1 MSYNSKK
8 ENNSDFGSGIFSALI
23 EAFAEFIN
31 LLLELFTLLMG
42 HLVKWVVRELS
53 RRMSGTY
60 HSNPVEQK
68 HLHSKKTVTAP
79 DYLGFSASNKRKF
92 HLEELNTK
100 KHTAVIGS
108 TGSGKTVC
116 LRVLIDH
123 ALRMGKPVIYFDP
136 KASLEAVAVFRK
148 MCLAN
153 RKKLYLFTDI
163 AEDAMPFN
171 PLLDGTLDDISDR
184 IINAL
189 EWSEPFYKNE
199 SIQALDDVLQC
210 LAESR
215 TIITFKNILL
225 ELEKHSNK
233 KNIKGLINQLG
244 KVSRSP
250 YGTLLNNESRD
261 VLTFNRLRLKDA
273 CIYVGISSMGHSS
286 SGQILNKIFFGGLLT
301 HAKDSLIGKVPGLHN
316 PEARPTSIIFDE
328 LSSTIHEGFIDL
340 QNKCRQA
347 GMEITY
353 ATQGPSDIDRIS
365 PILTAQIFENTNN
378 LFVFNQI
385 VPAHTEFFARTFGTV
400 TSDKKTHV
408 MEDNRKGD
416 AGSVRE
422 AEEFMVHGNIL
433 RNLRVGQCVLLQ
445 RSPKRVD
452 LLNIRNWELG
462 GKFEHVADK
471 QADGAQAIF

>member
-1 MSYNSKK
+1 MGF
-8 ENNSDFGSGIFSALI
+8 DIATPLI
-23 EAFAEFIN
+23 EILSEIIN
-31 LLLELFTLLMG
+31 LLIEVLAEVLG
-42 HLVKWVVRELS
+42 HLVKWLV
-53 RRMSGTY
+53 GKIQQKY
-60 HSNPVEQK
+60 YGIHNSNPVEQK
-68 HLHSKKTVTAP
+68 HLRCKKTVREV

-92 HLEELNTK
+92 HLQELNTK

-116 LRVLIDH
+116 LRILIEH
-123 ALRMGKPVIYFDP
+123 ALKMGRPVIYFEP
-136 KASLEAVAVFRK
+136 KASLESVAVFRK
-148 MCLAN
+148 MCAKSG
-153 RKKLYLFTDI
+153 KKLHLFTDI
-163 AEDAMPFN
+163 AEDATPFN

-189 EWSEPFYKNE
+189 DWSEPFYKNE

-210 LAESR
+210 LFESR
-215 TIITFKNILL
+215 TTITLKNILT
-225 ELEKHSNK
+225 ELEKHRNK

-250 YGTLLNNESRD
+250 YGTLLNNESKD

-273 CIYVGISSMGHSS
+273 CIYIGISSMGHSS

-301 HAKDSLIGKVPGLHN
+301 HAKDSLIGKVPGLRN
-316 PEARPTSIIFDE
+316 PEARPISIIFDE

-385 VPAHTEFFARTFGTV
+385 VPAHTEFFAKTFGTMRGE
-400 TSDKKTHV
+400 KKTHV
-408 MEDNRKGD
+408 MEDNKKGNM
-416 AGSVRE
+416 GSIRE
-422 AEEFMVHGNIL
+422 VEEFMVHGNIL
-433 RNLRVGQCVLLQ
+433 RSLRVGQCVLLQ
-445 RSPKRVD
+445 RTPKRID
-452 LLNIRNWELG
+452 LLNIRNWELDQMLDY
-462 GKFEHVADK
+462 ATDR

>member
-1 MSYNSKK
+1 MSQNSNKSGG
-8 ENNSDFGSGIFSALI
+8 SDGGFDVVSPLADVINEIIKILI
-23 EAFAEFIN
+23 E
-31 LLLELFTLLMG
+31 LLT
-42 HLVKWVVRELS
+42 VVLGIIIAWLGVQIKRKYY
-53 RRMSGTY
+53 GIY
-60 HSNPVEQK
+60 NSNPVTQK
-68 HLHSKKTVTAP
+68 HLNCKKVAVEEE
-79 DYLGFSASNKRKF
+79 YLGYSASNKRKF
-92 HLEELNTK
+92 YLQELNTK

-123 ALRMGKPVIYFDP
+123 ALSMGKPVIYFDP
-136 KASLEAVAVFRK
+136 KASLESVEVFRK
-148 MCLAN
+148 MCE
-153 RKKLYLFTDI
+153 RSGKKLYLFTDI
-163 AEDAMPFN
+163 AEDATAFN
-171 PLLDGTLDDISDR
+171 PLLDGSLDDISDR

-189 EWSEPFYKNE
+189 DWSEPFYKNE

-210 LAESR
+210 LAESQ
-215 TIITFKNILL
+215 TVITLKNILL

-233 KNIKGLINQLG
+233 KNIKGLVNQLG

-250 YGTLLNNESRD
+250 YGTLLNNESKD

-273 CIYVGISSMGHSS
+273 CIYIGISSMGHSS

-301 HAKDSLIGKVPGLHN
+301 HAKDSLIGKVPGLRN
-316 PEARPTSIIFDE
+316 PEARPMSIIFDE

-433 RNLRVGQCVLLQ
+433 RSLRVGQCVLLQ
-445 RSPKRVD
+445 RTPKRID
-452 LLNIRNWELG
+452 LLNIRNWEGHMTLERG
-462 GKFEHVADK
+462 ASK
-471 QADGAQAIF
+471 QGNGAQAIF